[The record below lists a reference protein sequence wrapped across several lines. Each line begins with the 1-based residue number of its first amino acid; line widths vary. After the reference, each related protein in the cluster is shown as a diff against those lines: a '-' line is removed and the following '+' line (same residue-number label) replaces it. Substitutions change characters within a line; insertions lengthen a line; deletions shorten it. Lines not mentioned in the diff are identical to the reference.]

1 MIDSSDMK
9 VELSPIFQKEEFI
22 AELKFAK
29 IAFFTHFL
37 IYSLYFFFDYKL
49 NLGLLFGTILFTF
62 LRILS
67 LNQIQIFKLRLA
79 NIFGSIVEVYT
90 VCNFFLHDHFFSV
103 TGNHLLDIF
112 FLNVIL
118 NFVILHE
125 SNRIY
130 KFSSILVGIFCIIFF
145 YSYEIYFLQIT
156 QNEASFIFLSLPFF
170 VFLFTIGYGF
180 YLNQAKRKI
189 IYYYT
194 DLLREKMI
202 INKDITLAR
211 NVQESLFPKIDKLNG
226 ISFEVFRK
234 TTNLIGGDFYDFVQL
249 REGDI
254 GIFITDVA
262 GHGYSSAMVAA
273 MIKVLVSSI
282 PYRFKL
288 EPSSLLNYLDEKI
301 SGEYKSHHASASYM
315 YINFKTHSMIY
326 ANAGHPF
333 LIYSKNGKEFR
344 EIENTGTLVGFG
356 LRKNLQQDMEIKFQS
371 GDRFFLYT
379 DGLIENS
386 NSKKTFLES
395 NDLLKFLNENKNLP
409 LSELSEKLLKSVMN
423 HFENKDFTDD
433 SMFLLFEFE

>member
-1 MIDSSDMK
+1 MK
-9 VELSPIFQKEEFI
+9 VELSPIFQKEEFL
-22 AELKFAK
+22 AEFKFAK
-29 IAFFTHFL
+29 VALFTHFL
-37 IYSLYFFFDYKL
+37 IYSLYTFFDYKL
-49 NLGLLFGTILFTF
+49 NFSLVLGTILFTSF
-62 LRILS
+62 RILS
-67 LNQIQIFKLRLA
+67 ISQTNIKKLRTI
-79 NIFGSIVEVYT
+79 NILGSIVEVYT
-90 VCNFFLHDHFFSV
+90 VCNFFLYDHLFSV
-103 TGNHLLDIF
+103 TGNHLIDIF

-118 NFVILHE
+118 NFIVLHE

-130 KFSSILVGIFCIIFF
+130 KFSSSIIGAFCILNFYFF
-145 YSYEIYFLQIT
+145 EILFLKRS
-156 QNEASFIFLSLPFF
+156 QNEASVIFLTVPAL
-170 VFLFTIGYGF
+170 VLLFTIAYGL

-189 IYYYT
+189 IYYYA

-226 ISFEVFRK
+226 LKFEVFRK
-234 TTNLIGGDFYDFVQL
+234 TTNIIGGDFYDFVQL

-282 PYRFKL
+282 PYKLKL

-315 YINFKTHSMIY
+315 YLNFREKIFSY
-326 ANAGHPF
+326 ANAGHPY
-333 LIYSKNGKEFR
+333 LLYSKKGEDFF

-356 LRKNLQQDMEIKFQS
+356 LRKNLQQDLKINFNS
-371 GDRFFLYT
+371 GDRIFLYT

-386 NSKKTFLES
+386 NSKKTFLET
-395 NDLLKFLNENKNLP
+395 NLLLKFLNENKNL
-409 LSELSEKLLKSVMN
+409 ELSILKQNLLNSVLN
-423 HFENKDFTDD
+423 HFEKQDFSDD
-433 SMFLLFEFE
+433 SMFLIFEFE

>member
-1 MIDSSDMK
+1 MK
-9 VELSPIFQKEEFI
+9 IELSPIYKKEEFT

-29 IAFFTHFL
+29 IAFITHSL
-37 IYSLYFFFDYKL
+37 IYTLYFFFDYKL
-49 NLGLLFGTILFTF
+49 NLGLIFGTILFTF

-67 LNQIQIFKLRLA
+67 LNQTDIIKLRITNTL
-79 NIFGSIVEVYT
+79 GSFVEVYS
-90 VCNFFLHDHFFSV
+90 VCNFFLNDHLFSI
-103 TGNHLLDIF
+103 TGNHLIDIF

-118 NFVILHE
+118 NFIILHE

-130 KFSSILVGIFCIIFF
+130 RFSSIIVGIFCILFF
-145 YSYEIYFLQIT
+145 YSYETYFLFIT
-156 QNEASFIFLSLPFF
+156 KSEASFTFISLPFF
-170 VFLFTIGYGF
+170 VFIFSICYGY

-194 DLLREKMI
+194 DLLREKML

-226 ISFEVFRK
+226 LKIEVFRK

-249 REGDI
+249 REGDL

-282 PYRFKL
+282 PYKFKL

-315 YINFKTHSMIY
+315 YINFKSNEIQY

-333 LIYSKNGKEFR
+333 LIYSKIGEEFQ

-356 LRKNLQQDMEIKFQS
+356 LRKNLQQDFKIEFKS

-395 NDLLKFLNENKNLP
+395 NDLLKFLNENRDLE
-409 LSELSEKLLKSVMN
+409 LSELRKKILKLVMS